1 LARPRSTKAED
12 DKTGDDKEKDDKTEG
27 DKMEDHRRKTQD
39 ERSQDGDDE
48 TEDGKPK
55 ETRLVSQSDE
65 NAHAGKKKTGTSV
78 KGRAAPVAFFPSCG
92 F

>member
-1 LARPRSTKAED
+1 MAED
-12 DKTGDDKEKDDKTEG
+12 DRTRDDKTE
-27 DKMEDHRRKTQD
+27 DDKIEDDRTKDHKME
-39 ERSQDGDDE
+39 DDE

-78 KGRAAPVAFFPSCG
+78 KGRIDLVIPLSSYG
-92 F
+92 L